1 MTETTASVVAELNG
15 ALGTEYRLVR
25 QLAGGLQSGAYEL
38 SNGDTRVVL
47 KWTDDPDWAPRVQRA
62 AELVRRARAATVVCA
77 ASAFATIAEFVH
89 DRSKYSQDRVH
100 HGQHRLLDVVGHGT
114 GISPIARQHS
124 HPRILATFRRS
135 TQPPRH

>member
-25 QLAGGLQSGAYEL
+25 QLTGGLQSGAYEL
-38 SNGDTRVVL
+38 SNSDTRVVL

-62 AELVRRARAATVVCA
+62 AELFIEAALRAGGRAATVVCA

-100 HGQHRLLDVVGHGT
+100 HGARRVLELLE
-114 GISPIARQHS
+114 S
-124 HPRILATFRRS
+124 
-135 TQPPRH
+135 